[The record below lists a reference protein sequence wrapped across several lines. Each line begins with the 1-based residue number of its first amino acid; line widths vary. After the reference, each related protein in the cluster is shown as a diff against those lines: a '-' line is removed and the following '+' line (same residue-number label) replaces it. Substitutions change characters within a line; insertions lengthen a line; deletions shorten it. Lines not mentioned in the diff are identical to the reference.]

1 MSYPGSS
8 PRTWIMRIAFSKPMS
23 EFVQIGIPQ
32 TGLTK
37 KGCLSPA
44 ELRRRIVWLQAVTL
58 VWMVIECGVSLAAA
72 VAARSP
78 GLLAFGADSFVELL
92 SGVIV
97 LLQFLPSF
105 RLNKRRAAQSTGIL
119 LFLLAAVVA
128 LCAVL
133 ALVRGVHPKTSL
145 VGIGITAA
153 ALIGMP
159 ILAWKKRTAA
169 RLTNNAALAAD
180 AVQSATCAYLAAV
193 TLLGLAL
200 NAAFHLSWVDSR
212 CGIHSHTHNRRR
224 GTPSYA
230 R

>member
-1 MSYPGSS
+1 
-8 PRTWIMRIAFSKPMS
+8 
-23 EFVQIGIPQ
+23 
-32 TGLTK
+32 
-37 KGCLSPA
+37 
-44 ELRRRIVWLQAVTL
+44 
-58 VWMVIECGVSLAAA
+58 
-72 VAARSP
+72 
-78 GLLAFGADSFVELL
+78 
-92 SGVIV
+92 
-97 LLQFLPSF
+97 
-105 RLNKRRAAQSTGIL
+105 
-119 LFLLAAVVA
+119 
-128 LCAVL
+128 
-133 ALVRGVHPKTSL
+133 L